1 MSAIR
6 RRVATQSCAVVVLC
20 SAACAS
26 GPAAGTGPTEE
37 PSPSP
42 GQAVECPMQPA
53 DPVAPEHAAACVYQ
67 AWITDDEALERAH
80 GAEGVTDGLPTVMA
94 EPVMT
99 FNGCAEGSGTV
110 LTGLVCT
117 WTGENIQPDVTLE
130 MALTGSAAEGYRVT
144 EIDEVL
150 EGVVLEG

>member
-6 RRVATQSCAVVVLC
+6 RRVATQACAVVVLC

-26 GPAAGTGPTEE
+26 GQAAGAGPTEE
-37 PSPSP
+37 SSPLP
-42 GQAVECPMQPA
+42 GQAAECPEEPV
-53 DPVAPEHAAACVYQ
+53 DPVGPEHAAECVYR
-67 AWITDDEALERAH
+67 AWITDDEALERAY
-80 GAEGVTDGLPTVMA
+80 GAEGVTDVLPTVMD

-117 WTGENIQPDVTLE
+117 WTGVNIQPDVTLE
-130 MALTGSAAEGYRVT
+130 MALTGSPAEGFRVA
-144 EIDEVL
+144 EIHAVTD
-150 EGVVLEG
+150 GVAP